1 MPDNEPTLDVPA
13 MPKPVLL
20 EPKLPSLPGGK
31 KDKTEREAQV
41 SPVALA
47 FITWLQ
53 RGLASREIKYNET
66 GAWVHF
72 VEHGMA
78 LVSPLI
84 FKNFAATQVPESEID
99 DHMLLVQREV
109 VKARWH
115 VVGPG
120 NVNILRYRVLGRGG
134 TAAGKLAAVVLQ
146 EPGRF
151 VQPVP
156 PINPALTLD
165 KE

>member
-1 MPDNEPTLDVPA
+1 
-13 MPKPVLL
+13 
-20 EPKLPSLPGGK
+20 
-31 KDKTEREAQV
+31 
-41 SPVALA
+41 
-47 FITWLQ
+47 
-53 RGLASREIKYNET
+53 
-66 GAWVHF
+66 
-72 VEHGMA
+72 MA

-134 TAAGKLAAVVLQ
+134 TAAGKLAAVV
-146 EPGRF
+146 F
-151 VQPVP
+151 
-156 PINPALTLD
+156 